1 MKTRILMVLLAG
13 ATLAACAHADTP
25 KTKVARFTPCADINV
40 AIYFD
45 TGSATVNR
53 DGRAVLRSAARQAD
67 GCRVDRVD
75 VIGLADSVGTPE
87 ANMALSEKR
96 AASVTKALQGFGL
109 TDVRVTAAGDAG
121 SIIPTG
127 AAAPMRRRAEVILR
141 LSANP

>member
-1 MKTRILMVLLAG
+1 MKTRILMALLAG
-13 ATLAACAHADTP
+13 ATLAACAHVDRP
-25 KTKVARFTPCADINV
+25 KTKVARFTPCSDINV

-53 DGRAVLRSAARQAD
+53 DGRAVLRNAARQAD

-75 VIGLADSVGTPE
+75 VIGLADAVGSAE
-87 ANMALSEKR
+87 DNMALSEKR

-109 TDVRVTAAGDAG
+109 TDVRVTAAGDTGA
-121 SIIPTG
+121 IVPTG